1 MCVFT
6 ATIVQM
12 MVGVFVFFFEG
23 GFGIAENVHKG
34 LKAWFY
40 CDKTDILGVV

>member
-12 MVGVFVFFFEG
+12 MVGVFVFFEG

-40 CDKTDILGVV
+40 CDKTDNLGVA

>member
-23 GFGIAENVHKG
+23 GFGFAENVHKG
-34 LKAWFY
+34 LKS
-40 CDKTDILGVV
+40 VVLL